1 MFSVWK
7 MFFYNSV
14 IFLLYLF
21 TMKVEEIKVGE
32 KFYYKNDWYKVIKS
46 DETFTYS
53 NKIDNDGYRYLLLND
68 VEVSMV
74 KDEYFTKNPDHKII

>member
-1 MFSVWK
+1 

-14 IFLLYLF
+14 IFLVYLF
-21 TMKVEEIKVGE
+21 DMKVQGVKVGD
-32 KFYYKNDWYKVIKS
+32 KFYYKNEWYKVIKS

-53 NKIDNDGYRYLLLND
+53 KKINNDGFNHLLLND

-74 KDEYFTKNPDHKII
+74 KDETFTKNPDHKIL